1 VPAGPPSTVY
11 GFVGVS
17 RRGGREGESFISP
30 EVQRQRIEGWATANN
45 AHILEWWEEIDES
58 GARRDRPLFQQ
69 ALERCERG
77 ETGGIVVAKLD
88 RFARSAVDALES
100 IKRLNDAGARLVSV
114 EDGFDGSTA
123 MGRFAIGILTLIAEL
138 ELERI
143 KDNWDAAVTNAI
155 KRGVYISAHVPAG
168 YRRDENGRLVPDER
182 TAPVIAEAFRL
193 RALGT
198 SYTKIAAFL
207 EEQGVVTEGSRNW
220 SNPGVTHLL
229 KNPAY
234 LGQARSGKAVNE
246 NAHEPIVTR
255 AEFDAAQGV
264 YTRLEARPGS
274 PAEMAMLGGLAR
286 CAACGHTLKIAGT
299 ANKKT
304 GKRYPTY
311 YCSGRYA
318 SGLCPARATL
328 VASRLD
334 PYVEAQVLTALR
346 AEDGFLAEA
355 AEASDQLE
363 AASRSLQTAEHE
375 LELYVTD
382 PQLLTALGRDMFLQG
397 AQARQ
402 AAVDSAREEV
412 TRLRSQSTLPDELLS
427 GDLLQAW
434 PQFTTQEKR
443 QLLHG
448 LLEHVLVTRDD
459 NSRKKD
465 IALPLSERVQIVLKG
480 GTTLPHAHL
489 PQEGS

>member
-1 VPAGPPSTVY
+1 VR
-11 GFVGVS
+11 VS
-17 RRGGREGESFISP
+17 RRAGRDGESFISA
-30 EVQRQRIEGWATANN
+30 EVQRRRIEAWAA
-45 AHILEWWEEIDES
+45 AHGVRILEWWEEIDES
-58 GARRDRPLFQQ
+58 GARRDRPLFQL

-143 KDNWDAAVTNAI
+143 KDNWDAAVMNAI
-155 KRGVYISAHVPAG
+155 KRGVYISARVPAG
-168 YRRDENGRLVPDER
+168 YRRDESGRLVPDEL
-182 TAPVIAEAFRL
+182 TAPVIAEAFRM
-193 RALGT
+193 RGLGT
-198 SYTKIAAFL
+198 SYTRIAAFL
-207 EEQGVVTEGSRNW
+207 DERGVLTEGSRNW
-220 SNPGVTHLL
+220 STGGVIHLL

-234 LGQARSGKAVNE
+234 LGRARSGKAVNDD
-246 NAHEPIVTR
+246 AHEPLVTR

-264 YTRLEARPGS
+264 NTRLEARPGS

-299 ANKKT
+299 AHKKT

-334 PYVEAQVLTALR
+334 PYVEAQVLAALKADNR
-346 AEDGFLAEA
+346 FLAEA
-355 AEASDQLE
+355 SDTSDRLD
-363 AASRSLQTAEHE
+363 AASRALQAAEHE

-382 PQLLTALGRDMFLQG
+382 PQLLTTLGRDTFLQG

-402 AAVDSAREEV
+402 SAVDAAREQLAQ
-412 TRLRSQSTLPDELLS
+412 LRSESAIPEDLIS
-427 GDLLQAW
+427 GDLLEAW
-434 PQFTTQEKR
+434 PEFTTQEKR

-448 LLEHVLVTRDD
+448 LLDRVNVTRDE
-459 NSRKKD
+459 NSRAKEL
-465 IALPLSERVQIVLKG
+465 ALPLNERVEIVLKG
-480 GTTLPHAHL
+480 GTLLPSRSLISRA
-489 PQEGS
+489 GSHTAPSPASRS